1 MSDGAILDR
10 ALSTEWLDAALRIA
24 AQEDQPSD
32 RRDLLDVALRE
43 DLPAPAARDKTLV
56 ALSHVW
62 LTPPVVTEPMI
73 RWAIGTAPAL
83 DDTHPLHVG
92 ALLATYP
99 FFGDVCAAVGRMTAL
114 GQPAH
119 TPEIRRRVRERWGD
133 RQTVDV
139 AAQRCI
145 RTLRS
150 LGLLVGDT
158 GSSTSRTAPRL
169 KVPRALRAWL
179 IHALLISRG
188 IDAVDEREVRKAP
201 ELFGLDL
208 PPSGGQDREYP
219 FIERH
224 TEGGGRTVL
233 TRRSIPSSPPR
244 SDSPAREN
252 PQLALE
258 L

>member
-1 MSDGAILDR
+1 MRSGAILDR
-10 ALSTEWLDAALRIA
+10 SLSIEWLDTALRLA
-24 AQEDQPSD
+24 AQEGQTGHW
-32 RRDLLDVALRE
+32 REILDVSLRE
-43 DLPAPAARDKTLV
+43 DIPAPEARDKTLV

-62 LTPPVVTEPMI
+62 FTPPVMAEPMI

-83 DDTHPLHVG
+83 DDTRPLHVG

-99 FFGDVCAAVGRMTAL
+99 FFGEVCAAVGRMTAL

-119 TPEIRRRVRERWGD
+119 TPEVRRRVRERWGD
-133 RQTVDV
+133 RETVDV
-139 AAQRCI
+139 AARRCI

-158 GSSTSRTAPRL
+158 GSSTSRPTDRL
-169 KVPRALRAWL
+169 KVPPVLRVWL
-179 IHALLISRG
+179 VHALLLSRG

-208 PPSGGQDREYP
+208 PPGSQGHEYP

-233 TRRSIPSSPPR
+233 TRRSTPPASPRPH
-244 SDSPAREN
+244 SPDQKNA
-252 PQLALE
+252 QLALE
-258 L
+258 F

>member
-1 MSDGAILDR
+1 MRNGAILDR
-10 ALSTEWLDAALRIA
+10 ALSPEWLDTALRIA
-24 AQEDQPSD
+24 AQEGQAGHW
-32 RRDLLDVALRE
+32 RDILDVSLRE
-43 DLPAPAARDKTLV
+43 DIPAPEARDKTLV

-62 LTPPVVTEPMI
+62 FTPPAMAEPMI
-73 RWAIGTAPAL
+73 HWAIGTAPTL
-83 DDTHPLHVG
+83 DDTRPLHVG

-139 AAQRCI
+139 AARRCI

-150 LGLLVGDT
+150 LGLLVGDA
-158 GSSTSRTAPRL
+158 GSSTSRPAVRL

-179 IHALLISRG
+179 VHALLLSRG

-208 PPSGGQDREYP
+208 PPGGQGHEYP

-233 TRRSIPSSPPR
+233 TRRSTPPSPPR
-244 SDSPAREN
+244 PHSSARESA
-252 PQLALE
+252 QLALD